1 LCGTGVVIIGVRCL
15 VSRGCIFVRFGEGNW
30 YAKERGYDV
39 AFARIILHR
48 HYRHGTV
55 VIGWDVLQG
64 MQCSDSV
71 VREKM
76 LDVCESKGI
85 IFC

>member
-1 LCGTGVVIIGVRCL
+1 M
-15 VSRGCIFVRFGEGNW
+15 
-30 YAKERGYDV
+30 

-64 MQCSDSV
+64 VQCSDSV
-71 VREKM
+71 IREKM